1 MLFFVISLRS
11 TIFATNR
18 FIPIIQ
24 ITVTNSM
31 RTIYLLLT
39 CIIGFCIQSCHTPS
53 AKDTERVTKATRDSM
68 LQVLDETLANTNQ
81 YLDIK
86 YTRIAE
92 LKDSLQLTDSDK
104 ERFNLYTHLYDEYI
118 YFRSDS
124 AYYYVK
130 KSTDLAQS
138 LNKNLQHLAL
148 LNMMQYCINTGLF
161 KEAYDIHADIN
172 PHVLDT
178 TQLKQYYL
186 MSQRMASD
194 MASHTRD
201 TPYAFYY
208 ISQQHAY
215 SDSAMMLMPE
225 TSFNL
230 NISPTTKNYNEEIS
244 RLHKLVNSSSCP
256 LHEQARL
263 HSILGHFYRDKCDV
277 YAAQYH
283 YASSALRDIITSTT
297 ETTAMKD
304 LAVSL
309 FHDGDYKRANIYIHK
324 AFDDANFFNSRHR
337 KLEVQQ
343 VLPLIDAYQI
353 NSIKGDRKALTIF
366 LSVSSLLCVALFFS
380 LWSIAKKRRRL
391 RSQNDKISH
400 QLDEI
405 SSINAQLVEATE
417 IKDAFVIH
425 TLYSKT
431 EYLEH
436 VEEIIHK
443 IELYV
448 KTKQYQNLRFLR
460 KDFDLKK
467 NREEVHSAFD
477 ETFLKLFPNFVDQFN
492 QLFAPEDAFS
502 LTPEGNL
509 TPELRIFALMR
520 LGITDTKR
528 ISTFLSLN
536 INTIYVYRA
545 KIKSKSL
552 VSKEEFE
559 QKVSEI
565 TK

>member
-1 MLFFVISLRS
+1 
-11 TIFATNR
+11 
-18 FIPIIQ
+18 
-24 ITVTNSM
+24 M
-31 RTIYLLLT
+31 RTTYLLLT
-39 CIIGFCIQSCHTPS
+39 CIVGICLQSCHTYS
-53 AKDTERVTKATRDSM
+53 EKHTERVSYATRDSI
-68 LQVLDETLANTNQ
+68 LHVLDKTLEDNNK
-81 YLDIK
+81 YLAVK
-86 YTRIAE
+86 YARIAQ
-92 LKDSLQLTDSDK
+92 LKDSLQLTDSDQ
-104 ERFNLYTHLYDEYI
+104 ERFNLYTSLYNQYI

-130 KSTDLAQS
+130 KSTDIAHS
-138 LNKNLQHLAL
+138 LGKDSQHLAL

-161 KEAYDIHADIN
+161 KEAYDIHAEIT
-172 PHVLDT
+172 PSVLDT

-201 TPYAFYY
+201 TPYVFDY
-208 ISQQHAY
+208 INQQHAY
-215 SDSAMMLMPE
+215 SDSAMALMPE

-230 NISPTTKNYNEEIS
+230 DISPSKTNYNEEID
-244 RLHKLVNSSSCP
+244 RLHELVNAPDCP

-263 HSILGHFYRDKCDV
+263 HSILGHFYRDQGDV
-277 YAAQYH
+277 YTAQYH
-283 YASSALRDIITSTT
+283 YASSAIRDILTSTR

-304 LAVSL
+304 LAISL
-309 FHDGDYKRANIYIHK
+309 FHNGEYKRANIYIHK
-324 AFDDANFFNSRHR
+324 AFDDANFYNSRHR

-353 NSIKGDRKALTIF
+353 KSIEGDRRALTIF
-366 LSVSSLLCVALFFS
+366 LSVTSILCLALFYS
-380 LWSIAKKRRRL
+380 LWTIAKKRHRL
-391 RSQNDKISH
+391 RAQNDKISH
-400 QLDEI
+400 QLEEI

-417 IKDAFVIH
+417 IKDAFVIQ

-436 VEEIIHK
+436 VEEIIRK
-443 IELYV
+443 MELYV

-467 NREEVHSAFD
+467 NRDEVHSAFD
-477 ETFLKLFPNFVDQFN
+477 ETFLKLFPNFVEQFN
-492 QLFAPEDAFS
+492 QLFKPEDAFA

-559 QKVSEI
+559 HKVSEI
-565 TK
+565 SKQKA